1 MIILMGI
8 IFLHLLVILSARTFK
23 KKGILENAVVV
34 ILTLLLVA
42 WVAFGMY
49 TMEVPEIKE
58 GF

>member
-1 MIILMGI
+1 MVILMGI
-8 IFLHLLVILSARTFK
+8 ILLHLLVILSARTLK
-23 KKGILENAVVV
+23 EKGLLENAVIV

-49 TMEVPEIKE
+49 TMEMPEIKE